1 MSSNSYVNK
10 ALAIIVASYPSVS
23 NKEEIGQFLE
33 IATKSL
39 SKYPDSVIELLADPT
54 RGIVTKCTF
63 MPSIAEMVKFC
74 DAEMDRR
81 WSKAKHNAAISGEY
95 LPPPIHDEEHRQKM
109 RSKIIAE
116 FAKLKSD
123 LEATAKNGKL
133 PFELRYGYVP
143 ERDFREGK
151 LGWQLQREGKS

>member
-1 MSSNSYVNK
+1 M
-10 ALAIIVASYPSVS
+10 ASKDETVR
-23 NKEEIGQFLE
+23 FLE
-33 IATKSL
+33 LAEKSL
-39 SKYPDSVIELLADPT
+39 IKYPPDVVDMLSNPIS
-54 RGIVTKCTF
+54 GIVTKCTF

-133 PFELRYGYVP
+133 PLELRYGYVP

>member
-1 MSSNSYVNK
+1 MSINSHVKK
-10 ALAIIVASYPSVS
+10 ALTIIASSYPSMASKDETVR
-23 NKEEIGQFLE
+23 FLE
-33 IATKSL
+33 LAEKSL
-39 SKYPDSVIELLADPT
+39 IKYPPDVVDMLSNPIS
-54 RGIVTKCTF
+54 GIVTKCTF

-133 PFELRYGYVP
+133 PLELRYGYVP

>member
-1 MSSNSYVNK
+1 MSINSHVK
-10 ALAIIVASYPSVS
+10 KSLTIIASSYPSMASKDETVR
-23 NKEEIGQFLE
+23 FLE
-33 IATKSL
+33 LAEKSL
-39 SKYPDSVIELLADPT
+39 IKYPPDVVNMLANPIS
-54 RGIVTKCTF
+54 GIVTKCTF

-81 WSKAKHNAAISGEY
+81 WSKAKHSAAISGEY
-95 LPPPIHDEEHRQKM
+95 LPPPVHDEEHRQKM

-123 LEATAKNGKL
+123 LEATANSGKL

-143 ERDFREGK
+143 ERDYREGK